1 MGQVPHGCGGLQNA
15 TVHQEQVSLR
25 VCLCRLLGA
34 MVVLLVDGV
43 EALEAATGAQQ
54 ELRAGLDLQGVNE
67 EWD

>member
-1 MGQVPHGCGGLQNA
+1 
-15 TVHQEQVSLR
+15 
-25 VCLCRLLGA
+25 